1 MPTPAPCLETL
12 RDRELVAA
20 SETLSKL
27 AFTERAVDG
36 LSAPTRASFESWH
49 WTDLVL
55 LSAASGVPLSV
66 MTDAPKVH
74 GELCR
79 RAQQVLDRY
88 RLRSTGSKAA

>member
-1 MPTPAPCLETL
+1 MSSPALTLETL
-12 RDRELVAA
+12 GDRELVAA

-27 AFTERAVDG
+27 AFTVRAVDG

-66 MTDAPKVH
+66 MTDAPQVH
-74 GELCR
+74 GELSR
-79 RAQQVLDRY
+79 RAQKVLDRF
-88 RLRSTGSKAA
+88 RVRRTGSNAA